1 MRIGLLLPDILTADS
16 YGKGKIFAPLSLAI
30 DLANG
35 LVQKG
40 HTVYFYTSSDVKS
53 DAMVIGG
60 NDALLKKDIVYERA
74 KNLDETAKKWRTD
87 ERIKAEFE
95 NELTMKAYQDA
106 IAGKVDI
113 MHSFHNFSAH
123 YFDEITHFPTVYT
136 LHDPLTQ
143 TPNTIE
149 YERYSL
155 FAKHKYVSISRHQ
168 RKSILSL
175 NFVAN
180 IYHGIDLSKYPFVQ
194 NGGED
199 IVFIGR
205 IVPDKGV
212 DIAIQISLA
221 MKKKLSIATSDN
233 YRQSAYYAKSIA
245 PFEKEEKVVMH
256 GFFPSDAEKAAFL
269 GKAKAFLFPL
279 QWEEPFGLT
288 MIESMAVG
296 TPVIA
301 FARGSVPEIVVDG
314 ETGFLVNPSDEDI
327 RGDFLIKKTGREG
340 MKEAVER
347 LYALSP
353 EEYAAMRMASRKRVE
368 EHFTTNHMVSNYE
381 SLYQRIL
388 RLHR

>member
-1 MRIGLLLPDILTADS
+1 MRIGLLLPDILAADS
-16 YGKGKIFAPLSLAI
+16 YGRGKIFAPLSLAK
-30 DLANG
+30 DLVNG

-40 HTVYFYTSSDVKS
+40 HTVYFYTSSDVTS
-53 DAMVIGG
+53 DAVVIGG
-60 NDALLKKDIVYERA
+60 NEALLNKDIVYERA

-87 ERIKAEFE
+87 ERVKAEFE

-106 IAGKVDI
+106 LSGKLDI
-113 MHSFHNFSAH
+113 LHSYHNFSAH

-143 TPNTIE
+143 TSNTIE

-155 FAKHKYVSISRHQ
+155 FSHHNYVSISRHQ

-175 NFVAN
+175 NFVTN
-180 IYHGIDLSKYPFVQ
+180 IYHGIDLLKYPFVQ

-212 DIAIQISLA
+212 DTAIQIALD
-221 MKKKLSIATSDN
+221 MKKKLRIATSDN

-245 PFEKEEKVVMH
+245 PFETEDKVAMH

-288 MIESMAVG
+288 MIEAMAVG
-296 TPVIA
+296 TPVLV
-301 FARGSVPEIVVDG
+301 FARGSAPEIVVDG
-314 ETGFLVNPSDEDI
+314 ETGFLVNPSADDI
-327 RGDFLIKKTGREG
+327 RGDFLIKKTGIEG

-353 EEYAAMRMASRKRVE
+353 EEYTKMRLLSRKRVE
-368 EHFTTNHMVSNYE
+368 EHFTAEQMVSNYE
-381 SLYQRIL
+381 ALYQKIL
-388 RLHR
+388 GL